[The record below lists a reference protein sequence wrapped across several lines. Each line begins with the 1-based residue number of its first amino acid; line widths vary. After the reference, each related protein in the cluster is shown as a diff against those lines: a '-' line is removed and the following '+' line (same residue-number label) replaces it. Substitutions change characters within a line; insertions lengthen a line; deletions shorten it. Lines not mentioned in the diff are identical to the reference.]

1 MKYSADLIVS
11 IHVPENDTSEGGER
25 LTRQELSSEA
35 RSHVANSRRHRL
47 ADTTTVSLGT
57 LPQPSQSDQSVDFAR
72 AQGCRVKCNA
82 RALAGLVGGLTLT
95 MTRALEVLG

>member
-1 MKYSADLIVS
+1 ML
-11 IHVPENDTSEGGER
+11 PRMTPSEGGAR

-35 RSHVANSRRHRL
+35 RSHVAKCAAATGL

-72 AQGCRVKCNA
+72 AQGCRVKCNTGAHA
-82 RALAGLVGGLTLT
+82 RLVCGLPLT
-95 MTRALEVLG
+95 MTRALGILP